1 MSDTSKRVDEL
12 LMKKTGISSNL
23 EQIRENIVFVDKVQ
37 NNPVNTES
45 FNDMVFGVE
54 IMNINPYIEQQALP
68 SSIYFIDKLIRLNTK
83 ASLEWMKRYLAKKR
97 HVPIQLIWILIIVFG
112 VIVAI
117 VVVMLLLPKLG
128 VI

>member
-117 VVVMLLLPKLG
+117 VVVLLLLPKLG